1 MVRKIE
7 LCVFLPMIPIIHA
20 LYTPF
25 CLGYKQSI
33 RNPSLYLTPE
43 MNSLKQTLET
53 DAVVEDPRGDPQG
66 VADLPRRSK
75 RFSKKTAMAMATAA
89 APPSESPAP
98 APASAP
104 DIYTKEIL
112 ETQYALH
119 KAYVMGR
126 IETTKKIGVKVR
138 LPSIPEDISENII
151 KQIIRNKLHDSTS
164 SWDCKGDLQSKKEG
178 KQECKC
184 FTSDGPLSFTP
195 SSEWDIIYFL
205 DARNWLQDQFIL
217 YRSALKRTSVEWQNL
232 RMSKTQTFED
242 QTNQGRRP
250 RIGWE
255 SLFPQIQPHCTKVY
269 EGTFE
274 NLLIPEIEATE

>member
-7 LCVFLPMIPIIHA
+7 LCVFLPTIPIIHA

-33 RNPSLYLTPE
+33 RIPPLYLTPE

-53 DAVVEDPRGDPQG
+53 DAVEDPQG
-66 VADLPRRSK
+66 VAEFPRRSK
-75 RFSKKTAMAMATAA
+75 RFSKKTATATT
-89 APPSESPAP
+89 PPSESPAP
-98 APASAP
+98 ELATTP
-104 DIYTKEIL
+104 DTYTKEIL

-126 IETTKKIGVKVR
+126 IETTKKIGIKVR

-217 YRSALKRTSVEWQNL
+217 YRSALKRTSAEWQTL

-255 SLFPQIQPHCTKVY
+255 SLFPQIQPYCTKVY